1 MKKYAIIVLFWVGI
15 LPAQNQVILLSP
27 KVGSVIDVD
36 ENEFYGIFPNARGFE
51 SAQIFMGDGQIYE
64 ARIVQSKRGK
74 YFTTSKFIPMKEYA
88 KLQVSVNSQPE
99 LTEERRELIKE
110 NLFYLRVPE
119 ILEDIEKPQY
129 VKLKIVG
136 GKKIKGT
143 LVAFKDDTVHVQT
156 AIKMLHLDIHE
167 LESISYRLSTRD
179 VLVLKPI
186 IRSVSAIIGLG
197 FGEYWNEQRNPEL
210 DQRWYYRFFGI
221 TGGLIVSGEIY
232 EAIATMISPTETF
245 ALTESEFN
253 KN

>member
-1 MKKYAIIVLFWVGI
+1 LIKYANIALFWVG
-15 LPAQNQVILLSP
+15 LLAAQNQVTILSP
-27 KVGSVIDVD
+27 KIGSVIDID
-36 ENEFYGIFPNARGFE
+36 ENEFYGIFPNTRGFE
-51 SAQIFMGDGQIYE
+51 SAQIYMADGHVYE
-64 ARIVQSKRGK
+64 ARIAQSKQGK
-74 YFTTSKFIPMKEYA
+74 IFTTSKFIPMEEYA

-99 LTEERRELIKE
+99 LTEERRKLIRE
-110 NLFYLRVPE
+110 NLFYLRVPT
-119 ILEDIEKPQY
+119 ILEEIEKPQY
-129 VKLKIVG
+129 VKLKVVG

-143 LVAFKDDTVHVQT
+143 LVKFQNDTVHVQT
-156 AIKMLHLDIHE
+156 AIKMLNLDIHE
-167 LESISYRLSTRD
+167 LESISYRLSTAD

-186 IRSVSAIIGLG
+186 IRYVSTIIGLG

-232 EAIATMISPTETF
+232 DAIATMISPTETF

>member
-1 MKKYAIIVLFWVGI
+1 LNKYTIIALFWVGI
-15 LPAQNQVILLSP
+15 LSAQNQVIILSP

-51 SAQIFMGDGQIYE
+51 SAQIFMGDGHVYE
-64 ARIVQSKRGK
+64 ARIAQKKRGNR
-74 YFTTSKFIPMKEYA
+74 FTTSKFIPMEEYA

-99 LTEERRELIKE
+99 LTEKRRKLIRE

-119 ILEDIEKPQY
+119 ILRDIEKPQY
-129 VKLKIVG
+129 VNLKIVG

-143 LVAFKDDTVHVQT
+143 LVSFQNDTVHVQT
-156 AIKMLHLDIHE
+156 AIKLLHLDIHE

-186 IRSVSAIIGLG
+186 IRTLSAIIGLG

-221 TGGLIVSGEIY
+221 IGGLIISGELY
-232 EAIATMISPTETF
+232 EAMATIISPTETF

-253 KN
+253 NN